1 MNNQSPIIQVKNIS
15 KTYDL
20 GEVKVEALKS
30 VSLDVNKGDFLI
42 ITGRNGSGKSTLL
55 RQVGLLDH
63 PNSGGIYLE
72 NREVTK
78 MSKKE
83 RRDLRLN
90 HIGYIFQEYA
100 LIPELTAIENV
111 MLPMMMLKKRKE
123 CRVEAK
129 DLLTK
134 VGLEKRIRHLP
145 RQLSGG
151 EQQKVAIA
159 RALTNNPVVI
169 FADEPTANL
178 DSIASRD
185 ILNIFKRLNE
195 DEQDTIVMISHE
207 AEDLEYA
214 NRTVKLADG
223 RII

>member
-1 MNNQSPIIQVKNIS
+1 
-15 KTYDL
+15 
-20 GEVKVEALKS
+20 
-30 VSLDVNKGDFLI
+30 
-42 ITGRNGSGKSTLL
+42 
-55 RQVGLLDH
+55 
-63 PNSGGIYLE
+63 
-72 NREVTK
+72 

-111 MLPMMMLKKRKE
+111 MLPMMMLKKRKD
-123 CRVEAK
+123 CREKAK
-129 DLLTK
+129 ELLIK
-134 VGLEKRIRHLP
+134 VGLSARIRHLP

-185 ILNIFKRLNE
+185 ILNIFKQLNQE
-195 DEQDTIVMISHE
+195 EQDTIVMISHE
-207 AEDLEYA
+207 AEDLKYA
-214 NRTVKLADG
+214 DRTVQLADG
-223 RII
+223 RIV